1 MTRSSGRINQAV
13 EIKKVSHGNIKDFL
27 DLIEGLARFENRA
40 PLEDAAKRRLEID
53 ALAENPPFETFLA
66 YRNDRPVGY
75 VIYYHTYATF
85 EGKRILF
92 LEDIFVL
99 EDERK
104 SGLGSELFKFCLRE
118 AKRQGCDS
126 MEWAVLTW
134 NENAISFYERM
145 GGKREDCYIYGIEER
160 DFETALRS

>member
-1 MTRSSGRINQAV
+1 MAARRTRKGIDVVGIRISPTSVQAVLSEESSITSSRMTRSSGRINQAV

-75 VIYYHTYATF
+75 VISTTPTPLSKENAYSSWRTSSCW
-85 EGKRILF
+85 RM
-92 LEDIFVL
+92 
-99 EDERK
+99 
-104 SGLGSELFKFCLRE
+104 SGR
-118 AKRQGCDS
+118 AA
-126 MEWAVLTW
+126 WAVSCSSS
-134 NENAISFYERM
+134 A
-145 GGKREDCYIYGIEER
+145 
-160 DFETALRS
+160 